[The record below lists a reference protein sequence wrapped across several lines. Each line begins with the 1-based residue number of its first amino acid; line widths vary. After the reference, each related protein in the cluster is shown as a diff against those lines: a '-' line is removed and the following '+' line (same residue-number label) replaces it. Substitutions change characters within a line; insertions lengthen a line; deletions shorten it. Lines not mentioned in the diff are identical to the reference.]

1 MGPVRNINPDEIK
14 IGRGMTDISTPKTI
28 AMMVI
33 NMISQTIIRTVQSLR
48 FARGFLR
55 RGVSRLLLAN
65 LFLASFALF
74 ASASLQTSQ
83 AAESQQHGWV
93 GDVPI
98 MPALSVEPA
107 LGFAFDSPNGRI
119 VMIFASSAAAA
130 PDIMRFYNESLPA
143 IGWTGGDGSW
153 RRGSEALLIS
163 EVTTVAGRLWRL
175 MVRPQ

>member
-1 MGPVRNINPDEIK
+1 
-14 IGRGMTDISTPKTI
+14 MTDISTPKTI
-28 AMMVI
+28 AK
-33 NMISQTIIRTVQSLR
+33 MISQTIIRTVQPRQCAS
-48 FARGFLR
+48 GFLR
-55 RGVSRLLLAN
+55 RRVSRLLPVSLLVAS
-65 LFLASFALF
+65 LLLASFGML
-74 ASASLQTSQ
+74 ASTSLQTSQ
-83 AAESQQHGWV
+83 AAESQQHTWV
-93 GDVPI
+93 GDLPI

-130 PDIMRFYNESLPA
+130 PDIVQFYNESLPA

-163 EVTTVAGRLWRL
+163 EVTTAAGRLWRL

>member
-1 MGPVRNINPDEIK
+1 
-14 IGRGMTDISTPKTI
+14 MTDISTPKTI
-28 AMMVI
+28 AKKVI
-33 NMISQTIIRTVQSLR
+33 KTVIRTVTRTVWPRHYAS
-48 FARGFLR
+48 GFLR
-55 RGVSRLLLAN
+55 RRVSRLLPVNLFVAS
-65 LFLASFALF
+65 LFLASFGML

-83 AAESQQHGWV
+83 AAESQQHSWV
-93 GDVPI
+93 GDLPI

-119 VMIFASSAAAA
+119 VMVFASSAAAA

-163 EVTTVAGRLWRL
+163 EVTTAAGRLWRL

>member
-1 MGPVRNINPDEIK
+1 
-14 IGRGMTDISTPKTI
+14 MTDISTPKTI
-28 AMMVI
+28 AK
-33 NMISQTIIRTVQSLR
+33 MISQTIIRTVWPRQYAS
-48 FARGFLR
+48 GFLR
-55 RGVSRLLLAN
+55 RRVSRVLPVKLFVAS
-65 LFLASFALF
+65 LFLASFGML

-83 AAESQQHGWV
+83 AAESQQRSWV
-93 GDVPI
+93 GDLPI

-119 VMIFASSAAAA
+119 VMVFASSAAAA

-163 EVTTVAGRLWRL
+163 EVTTAAGRLWRL

>member
-1 MGPVRNINPDEIK
+1 
-14 IGRGMTDISTPKTI
+14 MTDILTPKTI
-28 AMMVI
+28 AK
-33 NMISQTIIRTVQSLR
+33 MISQTVTKTVRPRR
-48 FARGFLR
+48 FASDLLR
-55 RGVSRLLLAN
+55 RRVSRLLFAS
-65 LFLASFALF
+65 LFLVSFGML

-93 GDVPI
+93 GDIPI

-143 IGWTGGDGSW
+143 IGWTGSDGSW
-153 RRGSEALLIS
+153 RHGSEMLLIS
-163 EVTTVAGRLWRL
+163 EVTTTAGRLWRL

>member
-1 MGPVRNINPDEIK
+1 
-14 IGRGMTDISTPKTI
+14 MTDISTPKTI
-28 AMMVI
+28 AKTVI
-33 NMISQTIIRTVQSLR
+33 KTVIRTVWPRQYAS
-48 FARGFLR
+48 GFLR
-55 RGVSRLLLAN
+55 CRVSRLLPVNLFVAS
-65 LFLASFALF
+65 LFLASFGML

-83 AAESQQHGWV
+83 AAESQQHSWV
-93 GDVPI
+93 GDLPI

-119 VMIFASSAAAA
+119 VMVFASSAAAA

-163 EVTTVAGRLWRL
+163 EVTTAAGRLWRL

>member
-1 MGPVRNINPDEIK
+1 
-14 IGRGMTDISTPKTI
+14 MTDISTPKTI
-28 AMMVI
+28 AKTVI
-33 NMISQTIIRTVQSLR
+33 KTVIRTVWPRQYAS
-48 FARGFLR
+48 GFLR
-55 RGVSRLLLAN
+55 CRVSRLLLAS
-65 LFLASFALF
+65 LFLASFGMF

-83 AAESQQHGWV
+83 AAESQQHSWV
-93 GDVPI
+93 GDLPI

-119 VMIFASSAAAA
+119 VMVFASSAAAA

-163 EVTTVAGRLWRL
+163 EVTTAAGRLWRL

>member
-1 MGPVRNINPDEIK
+1 
-14 IGRGMTDISTPKTI
+14 MTDISTPKTI
-28 AMMVI
+28 AK
-33 NMISQTIIRTVQSLR
+33 MISQTIIRTVQPRQCAS
-48 FARGFLR
+48 GFVR
-55 RGVSRLLLAN
+55 RRVSRLLPVNLLLAS
-65 LFLASFALF
+65 LLLASFGML
-74 ASASLQTSQ
+74 ASTSLQTSQ
-83 AAESQQHGWV
+83 AAESQQHTWV
-93 GDVPI
+93 GDLPI

-119 VMIFASSAAAA
+119 VMVFASSAAAA

-163 EVTTVAGRLWRL
+163 EVTTAAGRLWRL

>member
-1 MGPVRNINPDEIK
+1 
-14 IGRGMTDISTPKTI
+14 MTDISTPKTI
-28 AMMVI
+28 AKTVI
-33 NMISQTIIRTVQSLR
+33 NMMTQTITRTVQPRR
-48 FARGFLR
+48 FAGGLWR
-55 RGVSRLLLAN
+55 RGVSRLLMAN
-65 LFLASFALF
+65 LFLASLF
-74 ASASLQTSQ
+74 LASFGMLASASLQTIQ

-93 GDVPI
+93 GDLPI

>member
-1 MGPVRNINPDEIK
+1 
-14 IGRGMTDISTPKTI
+14 MTDISTPKTI
-28 AMMVI
+28 AKMI
-33 NMISQTIIRTVQSLR
+33 IKMISQTIAETIIKTVQPRQYAS
-48 FARGFLR
+48 GFLR
-55 RGVSRLLLAN
+55 RRVSRLLLAS
-65 LFLASFALF
+65 LFLASFGMF

-83 AAESQQHGWV
+83 AAESQQHSWV
-93 GDVPI
+93 GDLPI

-119 VMIFASSAAAA
+119 VMVFASSAAAA

-163 EVTTVAGRLWRL
+163 EVTTAAGRLWRL

>member
-1 MGPVRNINPDEIK
+1 
-14 IGRGMTDISTPKTI
+14 MTDISTTKTI
-28 AMMVI
+28 AK
-33 NMISQTIIRTVQSLR
+33 MISQTIIRTVWPRQ
-48 FARGFLR
+48 FASGFLR
-55 RGVSRLLLAN
+55 FRVSRLLLAS
-65 LFLASFALF
+65 LFLASFGMF

-83 AAESQQHGWV
+83 AAESQQHSWV
-93 GDVPI
+93 GDLPI

-119 VMIFASSAAAA
+119 VMVFASSAAAA

-163 EVTTVAGRLWRL
+163 EVTTAAGRLWRL

>member
-1 MGPVRNINPDEIK
+1 
-14 IGRGMTDISTPKTI
+14 MTDISTPKTI
-28 AMMVI
+28 AKTVI
-33 NMISQTIIRTVQSLR
+33 KTVIRTVQPRQYAS
-48 FARGFLR
+48 GFLR
-55 RGVSRLLLAN
+55 CRVSRLLLAS
-65 LFLASFALF
+65 LFLASFGMF

-83 AAESQQHGWV
+83 AAESQQHSWV
-93 GDVPI
+93 GDLPI

-119 VMIFASSAAAA
+119 VMVFASSAAAA

-163 EVTTVAGRLWRL
+163 EVTTAAGRLWRL

>member
-1 MGPVRNINPDEIK
+1 
-14 IGRGMTDISTPKTI
+14 MTDISTPKTI
-28 AMMVI
+28 AKMI
-33 NMISQTIIRTVQSLR
+33 IKMISQTIAETIIKTVPPRQYAS
-48 FARGFLR
+48 GFLR
-55 RGVSRLLLAN
+55 RRVSRLLLAS
-65 LFLASFALF
+65 LFLASFGML

-83 AAESQQHGWV
+83 AAESQQHSWV
-93 GDVPI
+93 GDLPI

-119 VMIFASSAAAA
+119 VMVFASSAAAA

-163 EVTTVAGRLWRL
+163 EVTTAAGRLWRL

>member
-1 MGPVRNINPDEIK
+1 
-14 IGRGMTDISTPKTI
+14 MTDISTPKTI
-28 AMMVI
+28 SKTVI
-33 NMISQTIIRTVQSLR
+33 NMISQTIIRTVRLQR
-48 FARGFLR
+48 FASGFLR
-55 RGVSRLLLAN
+55 RRVSRHFLAN
-65 LFLASFALF
+65 LFLASLFLASFGLF

-119 VMIFASSAAAA
+119 VMVFASSAAAA

-163 EVTTVAGRLWRL
+163 EVTTAAGRLWRL

>member
-1 MGPVRNINPDEIK
+1 
-14 IGRGMTDISTPKTI
+14 MTEISTPKTI
-28 AMMVI
+28 AK
-33 NMISQTIIRTVQSLR
+33 MISQTVAGTVIGTIIRTVRPQQ
-48 FARGFLR
+48 FASGLLR
-55 RGVSRLLLAN
+55 RRVSRLLPVKLFLAS
-65 LFLASFALF
+65 LFLASFGMLAF
-74 ASASLQTSQ
+74 ASLQTSR
-83 AAESQQHGWV
+83 AAESQQHSWV
-93 GDVPI
+93 GDLPI

-119 VMIFASSAAAA
+119 VMVFASSTAAA

-163 EVTTVAGRLWRL
+163 EVTTAAGRLWRL

>member
-1 MGPVRNINPDEIK
+1 
-14 IGRGMTDISTPKTI
+14 MTDISTPKTI
-28 AMMVI
+28 AKNVI
-33 NMISQTIIRTVQSLR
+33 KTVIRTVQPRQYAS
-48 FARGFLR
+48 GFLR
-55 RGVSRLLLAN
+55 CRVSRLLLAS
-65 LFLASFALF
+65 LFLASFGMF

-83 AAESQQHGWV
+83 AAESQQHSWV
-93 GDVPI
+93 GDLPI

-119 VMIFASSAAAA
+119 VMVFASSAAAA

-163 EVTTVAGRLWRL
+163 EVTTAAGRLWRL

>member
-1 MGPVRNINPDEIK
+1 
-14 IGRGMTDISTPKTI
+14 MTDISTPKTI
-28 AMMVI
+28 AKML
-33 NMISQTIIRTVQSLR
+33 SQTIIRTFTRTVWPQQ
-48 FARGFLR
+48 FASGFLR
-55 RGVSRLLLAN
+55 RRVSR
-65 LFLASFALF
+65 LFLASLLL
-74 ASASLQTSQ
+74 ASFGMLAFASLQTSQ
-83 AAESQQHGWV
+83 AAESQQHSWV
-93 GDVPI
+93 GDLPI

-119 VMIFASSAAAA
+119 VMVFASSAAAS

-163 EVTTVAGRLWRL
+163 EVTTAAGRLWRL

>member
-1 MGPVRNINPDEIK
+1 
-14 IGRGMTDISTPKTI
+14 MTDISTPKTI
-28 AMMVI
+28 AKKVI
-33 NMISQTIIRTVQSLR
+33 KTVTRTVWPRQYVS
-48 FARGFLR
+48 GFLR
-55 RGVSRLLLAN
+55 SRVSRLLLAS
-65 LFLASFALF
+65 LFLASFGMF

-83 AAESQQHGWV
+83 AAESQQHSWV
-93 GDVPI
+93 GDLPI

-119 VMIFASSAAAA
+119 VMVFASSAAAA

-163 EVTTVAGRLWRL
+163 EVTTAAGRLWRL

>member
-1 MGPVRNINPDEIK
+1 
-14 IGRGMTDISTPKTI
+14 MTDISTPKTI
-28 AMMVI
+28 AKTVI
-33 NMISQTIIRTVQSLR
+33 NMISQTIIRTVRPQR
-48 FARGFLR
+48 FASGFLR
-55 RGVSRLLLAN
+55 RGVSRHLLAN
-65 LFLASFALF
+65 LFLASLFLASFGLF

-119 VMIFASSAAAA
+119 VMVFASSAAAA
-130 PDIMRFYNESLPA
+130 PDIMRFYNESLLA
-143 IGWTGGDGSW
+143 IGWVGGDGSW

-163 EVTTVAGRLWRL
+163 EVTTAAGRLWRL

>member
-1 MGPVRNINPDEIK
+1 MRITSTSVEIK
-14 IGRGMTDISTPKTI
+14 TGRGMTDISTPKTI
-28 AMMVI
+28 AK
-33 NMISQTIIRTVQSLR
+33 MISQTIVRTVQPRQCAS
-48 FARGFLR
+48 GFLR
-55 RGVSRLLLAN
+55 RRVSRFLPVNLLVASLLLAS
-65 LFLASFALF
+65 FGMLAST
-74 ASASLQTSQ
+74 SLQTSQ
-83 AAESQQHGWV
+83 AAESQQHTWV
-93 GDVPI
+93 GDLPI

-119 VMIFASSAAAA
+119 VMVFASSAAAA

-163 EVTTVAGRLWRL
+163 EVTTAAGRLWRL